1 VSLTIKFD
9 DYPRIEFSEA
19 AWDHMWYLVDKVDTE
34 VGWLGLVKRLSPFT
48 FRIEEVFVPPQ
59 DVNGGTTEMQ
69 AEDMPAFLM
78 ALQDE
83 RHPGI
88 VNELTMWMHSH
99 ASMGITRSGQDMA
112 QWGKWKGDF
121 AKRNLPSI
129 AGRANKKGEIECE
142 LYLPEFGLEI
152 EGIIPTLE
160 ALPVVRE
167 PWQDEMDALIKANVR
182 PKTYTYTKGSW
193 SGVGGTLLKPGGQ
206 PVPEFEKKEGS
217 PGKYLGGGARP
228 NVVVGHAERTRLAS
242 QYGLKHYNSL
252 TTDDQKQ
259 AWLALTEEI
268 AELVDEAVTWGT
280 VGSSLRFDVAH
291 AMSDYQDE
299 DILTQEGER
308 FMLDTALEEELT
320 GGYYPMTGGYR

>member
-1 VSLTIKFD
+1 MGLTIKFD
-9 DYPRIEFSEA
+9 DYPSVEFSEA
-19 AWDHMWYLVDKVDTE
+19 AWDRMWYLVDNVDTE

-88 VNELTMWMHSH
+88 VNELTAWFHSH
-99 ASMGITRSGQDMA
+99 GSMGITRSGQDMT

-129 AGRANKKGEIECE
+129 AGRANKKGDIECE

-182 PKTYTYTKGSW
+182 PKTYSPPKSNW
-193 SGVGGTLLKPGGQ
+193 SSAGQ
-206 PVPEFEKKEGS
+206 GWQGWRGQQPKEEAAP
-217 PGKYLGGGARP
+217 PGKELSGGAKP
-228 NVVVGHAERTRLAS
+228 SVVASHAERTKLAS

-252 TTDDQKQ
+252 TSDDQKQ
-259 AWLALTEEI
+259 AWLGLTDEI
-268 AELVDEAVTWGT
+268 AELVYEAVTWGT
-280 VGSSLRFDVAH
+280 TESSLRFDVAH
-291 AMSDYQDE
+291 AMSAYGGE
-299 DILTQEGER
+299 NILTQEGER